1 MNYQVEDFQ
10 LDRMDRF
17 ASELRYVITD
27 MICRSGSGHIGGAL
41 SLVEIMVT
49 LYYRSMNIDPANPK
63 WEDRDRLVLSKGHAA
78 PVLYATLAYRGFFP
92 KSWLVTLNAD
102 GTKLP
107 SHADGRTVPGI
118 DMTTGS
124 LGQGLSAACGMALV
138 AKKEDKKN
146 HVFCIIGDGESNEGQ
161 NWEAAMFAAHRKLD
175 NLVAITDYNK
185 MQIGGTTAEI
195 LDLEPLADKWAAFGW
210 NVLEMD
216 GHDWDDI
223 FDTIEKAKSLS
234 VSGRTGLDSACNG
247 KAASCNGKPTMI
259 IAHTIKAKGCTLV
272 ENQVGSH
279 NIKVPD
285 RKSHDQYLA
294 AVVGGPFELPY

>member
-1 MNYQVEDFQ
+1 
-10 LDRMDRF
+10 MDRL

-41 SLVEIMVT
+41 SLVEIMMT
-49 LYYRSMNIDPANPK
+49 LYYRSMNINPENPK

-78 PVLYATLAYRGFFP
+78 PVLYATLAYSGFFP
-92 KSWLVTLNAD
+92 KEWLGTLNAD

-124 LGQGLSAACGMALV
+124 LGQGLSAACGMALA
-138 AKKEDKKN
+138 AKKDGKKH

-161 NWEAAMFAAHRKLD
+161 NWEAAMFASHQKLD

-185 MQIGGTTAEI
+185 MQIDGTTTEI
-195 LDLEPLADKWAAFGW
+195 LNIEPLTNKWAAFGW
-210 NVLEMD
+210 NVFEAD
-216 GHDWDDI
+216 GHHWDDL
-223 FDTIEKAKSLS
+223 FDKIEKGKSS
-234 VSGRTGLDSACNG
+234 
-247 KAASCNGKPTMI
+247 KNGKPTMI
-259 IAHTIKAKGCTLV
+259 IAHTIKAKGCTMI
-272 ENQVGSH
+272 EDQVGSH

-285 RKSHDQYLA
+285 RKTHDQYLA